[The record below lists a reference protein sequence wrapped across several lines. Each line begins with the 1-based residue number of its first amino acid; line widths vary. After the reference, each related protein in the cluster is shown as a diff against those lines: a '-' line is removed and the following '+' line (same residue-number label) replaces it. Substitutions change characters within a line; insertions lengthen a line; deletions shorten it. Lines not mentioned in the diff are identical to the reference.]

1 MIVVDHVC
9 TYFALLRA
17 MQPNSKIETQN
28 SNLYIQFTLKRNFT
42 FDQLIDKN
50 VHVPDNGHSARV
62 IARFLT
68 RDARYLGWVGN
79 RRAGMV

>member
-1 MIVVDHVC
+1 MVVVDYVY

-28 SNLYIQFTLKRNFT
+28 SNPYRNFA

-50 VHVPDNGHSARV
+50 VHVLDNGHSARV

-68 RDARYLGWVGN
+68 RDARCPGWAGN
-79 RRAGMV
+79 LRVGMV